1 MYLQNRLS
9 IMSNRISYIV
19 MILLHVLVRV
29 VVYYLPFISKV
40 LTVFL
45 FFLFTSLII
54 KNKNKNNEALLF
66 STYIVAS
73 EVFFRM
79 TSGVPNNEYGKYSV
93 IIFLVIGII
102 YKGFSKKAFI
112 YWIFILLLIPGV
124 LIGIY
129 SLLNDV
135 SIRKALAFNISGP
148 ICLAISSIYTFDRN
162 INFVFIE
169 KILSAIIFPVVTTI
183 IYMYLYTP
191 TTRDVFI
198 GTDSN
203 FLASGGFGPNQV
215 ATLMGLGMFALFA
228 KLILFSKNEID
239 IFSSLILLFFVTY
252 RGIITFSRG
261 GMYTGVIMI
270 ILLLFSLYY
279 ILNLKG
285 RFKIILIVLFAFLS
299 GLSVFVYSSYQTGGM
314 IDKRYSGKDALGRE
328 KASKFSGRE
337 RLVDTELQMFY
348 ENPIAG
354 VGVGVNK
361 QYREEL
367 IGVRAASHNEVSRML
382 AEHGLFG
389 IVGLLILF
397 FRPLMLYFDKKENI
411 FLLSFFVF
419 WLLTINH
426 AAMRLAAP
434 AFIYSLS
441 LLKVKM
447 D

>member
-1 MYLQNRLS
+1 
-9 IMSNRISYIV
+9 
-19 MILLHVLVRV
+19 MIILHVFVGV
-29 VVYYLPFISKV
+29 MVYYLPFISKG
-40 LTVFL
+40 LTILL
-45 FFLFTSLII
+45 FILFTSLII
-54 KNKNKNNEALLF
+54 KNKNRNNEALIF
-66 STYIVAS
+66 SSYIVAS

-112 YWIFILLLIPGV
+112 YWIFILLLIPGI

-129 SLLNDV
+129 SLSNDV
-135 SIRKALAFNISGP
+135 SVRKALAFNISGP
-148 ICLAISSIYTFDRN
+148 VCLAVSSIYAFGRN
-162 INFVFIE
+162 INFSFID
-169 KILSAIIFPVVTTI
+169 KLLSAIIFPVITTI
-183 IYMYLYTP
+183 VYMYLYTP
-191 TTRDVFI
+191 STRDIFI

-215 ATLMGLGMFALFA
+215 ATIMGLGMFALFA
-228 KLILFSKNEID
+228 KLVLFSKNKIEI
-239 IFSSLILLFFVTY
+239 IINLVLLFSTTY

-261 GMYTGVIMI
+261 GMYTGAIMI
-270 ILLLFSLYY
+270 MLLLFSLYFV
-279 ILNLKG
+279 LNIKG
-285 RFKIILIVLFAFLS
+285 KFKIILTIVLAVTS
-299 GLSVFVYSSYQTGGM
+299 GLAVFIYSSYQTGGM

-328 KASKFSGRE
+328 KSSKFSGRE
-337 RLVDTELQMFY
+337 RLVNTELQMFY
-348 ENPIAG
+348 ENPIFG

-367 IGVRAASHNEVSRML
+367 IGVKAASHNEVSRML

-397 FRPLMLYFDKKENI
+397 FRPLILYFNKKENI
-411 FLLSFFVF
+411 FLLSFFIF

-441 LLKVKM
+441 LIKVKM
-447 D
+447 N